1 MGEFHEPKRI
11 MEYKNLT
18 IEEFLEK
25 LGSSDSMPGGG
36 VASSLVAANGISLIL
51 MVCNLTI
58 GKERYKENEQLVISV
73 KDEAEKLKEK
83 FLELM
88 DKDAETFKVME
99 KVFVMPNTTDEEKSI
114 RKEKMQEACK
124 VCCETP
130 REMIEHA
137 LRGIELANSILGKS
151 NKSAESD
158 LIASVI
164 LLKAAIKGEWE
175 NIAINLKYIN
185 DEKFVKEQESFKQK
199 IEDLI
204 KQ

>member
-1 MGEFHEPKRI
+1 MGINKESLNKY

-18 IEEFLEK
+18 IENFLEK

-58 GKERYKENEQLVISV
+58 GKERYKENETLVVSV
-73 KDEAEKLKEK
+73 KEEAEKLKEK

-99 KVFVMPNTTDEEKSI
+99 KVFTMPNTTDEEKKL

-124 VCCETP
+124 VCCNTP
-130 REMIEHA
+130 KEVIENA
-137 LRGIELANSILGKS
+137 KRGIEITESIVGKS

-158 LIASVI
+158 LIVGKT
-164 LLKAAIKGEWE
+164 LLKAAIEGAWE
-175 NIAINLKYIN
+175 NILINLKYIK
-185 DEKFVKEQESFKQK
+185 DEKFTIDYQNWYKS
-199 IEDLI
+199 IN
-204 KQ
+204 